1 MLSTAGVGVG
11 SPSGQGSQRVLRLD
25 QTIVSSLASHRNIQ
39 STEQNLSFLS
49 TKKLFLFILDI
60 FIHQYMTL
68 YA

>member
-49 TKKLFLFILDI
+49 TKK
-60 FIHQYMTL
+60 
-68 YA
+68 